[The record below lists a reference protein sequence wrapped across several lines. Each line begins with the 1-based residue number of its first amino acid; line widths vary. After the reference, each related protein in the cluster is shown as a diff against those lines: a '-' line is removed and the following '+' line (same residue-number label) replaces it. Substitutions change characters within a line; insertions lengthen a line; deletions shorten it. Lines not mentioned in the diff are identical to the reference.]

1 MLVSSMLI
9 KEAITEIAQ
18 QLKSNEHIDYS
29 NNGLLDNLSSDLTE
43 DDISWLLMP
52 SELFVMLS

>member
-1 MLVSSMLI
+1 MLI

-43 DDISWLLMP
+43 DDIRLALKA
-52 SELFVMLS
+52 LRVVCDVVLKVD

>member
-1 MLVSSMLI
+1 MLI

-43 DDISWLLMP
+43 DDIRLALKA
-52 SELFVMLS
+52 LRVVCDFVLKVD

>member
-1 MLVSSMLI
+1 MLI

-29 NNGLLDNLSSDLTE
+29 DNGLLDNLSSDLTE
-43 DDISWLLMP
+43 DDIRLALKA
-52 SELFVMLS
+52 LRVVLIIR

>member
-1 MLVSSMLI
+1 MLI

-29 NNGLLDNLSSDLTE
+29 DNGLLDNLSSDLTE
-43 DDISWLLMP
+43 DDIRLALKA
-52 SELFVMLS
+52 LRVVCDVVLKVN

>member
-1 MLVSSMLI
+1 MLI

-29 NNGLLDNLSSDLTE
+29 DNGLLDNLSNDLTE
-43 DDISWLLMP
+43 DDIRLALKA
-52 SELFVMLS
+52 LRVVCDVVLKVD